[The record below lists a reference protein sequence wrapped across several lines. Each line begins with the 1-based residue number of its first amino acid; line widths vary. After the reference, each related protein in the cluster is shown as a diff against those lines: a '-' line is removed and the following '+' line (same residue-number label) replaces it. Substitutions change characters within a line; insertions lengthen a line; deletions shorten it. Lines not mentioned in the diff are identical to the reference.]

1 MRSSI
6 NKILQSIEYYDE
18 NFPEDAIEE
27 LLNRE
32 EESRDYLFQYMEEF
46 MKNIFK
52 HLSEDDYIGH
62 IYAVILLAKFKE
74 KKLCPL
80 FLDLLRLPGTR
91 IYELFDTIIPEYGA
105 RIIASVYD
113 GNIDNIL
120 KVLNDKK
127 ANEYAKAVTIQGLKI
142 LCINKKISIEKLED
156 FLIGLLRGNLKDRS
170 QVLLLEILYAAF
182 ELKMDRVL
190 LVLKQ
195 GCQSGEYKWALSVD
209 EIEAEIKL
217 YEDGMYLNTGIDD
230 VHNQEIIDAIS
241 ELKNIFKMIEEK
253 HNLKKQ
259 AKQLQDIIIEEI
271 NSINKKFRRGISSVN
286 FKNQLESLTKKELC
300 EIAKTLELTGYYKLN
315 KEQLIMLIYDN
326 YKEVIKNKLDAFDE
340 NRIKKL
346 MQFMKC
352 GGIRKVERSKDFAT
366 FFYFENYGLVFPF
379 SCKEEATFIMPDLV
393 IDIIRKTVSE
403 FNFRKRIKTNSKII
417 ILVKGMIEAYGI
429 ISLEDLIE
437 KLRIYGIEESDEQLI
452 KVINEGSGIYY
463 SVMDKD
469 YILNESITDY
479 SVIQEIEKTK
489 DKYDYKIFTK
499 EELESM
505 GREEW
510 IDNVDYAKRF
520 YDRFIE
526 EFIIER
532 NDLINIVNDMKNDVQ
547 IVDADVIIQFMVDS
561 IDNKCE
567 NQAEVD
573 ELKQSKKIVKKLVRE
588 FLENVPLWKY
598 KGRSL
603 KEMKTQ
609 LKDI

>member
-505 GREEW
+505 GRKEW

-547 IVDADVIIQFMVDS
+547 IVDADAIIQFMVDS

>member
-315 KEQLIMLIYDN
+315 KEQLIILIYDN

-547 IVDADVIIQFMVDS
+547 IVDADAIIQFMVDS

-573 ELKQSKKIVKKLVRE
+573 ELKKSKKIVKKLVRE

>member
-300 EIAKTLELTGYYKLN
+300 EIAKTLEFTGYYKLN

-547 IVDADVIIQFMVDS
+547 IVDADAIIQFMVDS

-573 ELKQSKKIVKKLVRE
+573 ELKKSKKIVKKLVRE

>member
-1 MRSSI
+1 VVT
-6 NKILQSIEYYDE
+6 DDVPT
-18 NFPEDAIEE
+18 NFPKITGVTVNEIVLGE
-27 LLNRE
+27 
-32 EESRDYLFQYMEEF
+32 
-46 MKNIFK
+46 
-52 HLSEDDYIGH
+52 
-62 IYAVILLAKFKE
+62 
-74 KKLCPL
+74 
-80 FLDLLRLPGTR
+80 
-91 IYELFDTIIPEYGA
+91 IIP
-105 RIIASVYD
+105 
-113 GNIDNIL
+113 
-120 KVLNDKK
+120 
-127 ANEYAKAVTIQGLKI
+127 ANEK
-142 LCINKKISIEKLED
+142 EKLED

-315 KEQLIMLIYDN
+315 KEQLIILIYDE

-489 DKYDYKIFTK
+489 DKY
-499 EELESM
+499 E
-505 GREEW
+505 
-510 IDNVDYAKRF
+510 
-520 YDRFIE
+520 
-526 EFIIER
+526 
-532 NDLINIVNDMKNDVQ
+532 
-547 IVDADVIIQFMVDS
+547 
-561 IDNKCE
+561 C
-567 NQAEVD
+567 
-573 ELKQSKKIVKKLVRE
+573 QSKKTEVVSTVGAGDCYGAVFLVNY
-588 FLENVPLWKY
+588 LSDVPIDACMSKAAEAAALVVSHTEAIP
-598 KGRSL
+598 SL
-603 KEMKTQ
+603 
-609 LKDI
+609 

>member
-1 MRSSI
+1 
-6 NKILQSIEYYDE
+6 
-18 NFPEDAIEE
+18 
-27 LLNRE
+27 
-32 EESRDYLFQYMEEF
+32 
-46 MKNIFK
+46 
-52 HLSEDDYIGH
+52 
-62 IYAVILLAKFKE
+62 
-74 KKLCPL
+74 
-80 FLDLLRLPGTR
+80 
-91 IYELFDTIIPEYGA
+91 
-105 RIIASVYD
+105 
-113 GNIDNIL
+113 
-120 KVLNDKK
+120 
-127 ANEYAKAVTIQGLKI
+127 
-142 LCINKKISIEKLED
+142 
-156 FLIGLLRGNLKDRS
+156 
-170 QVLLLEILYAAF
+170 
-182 ELKMDRVL
+182 
-190 LVLKQ
+190 
-195 GCQSGEYKWALSVD
+195 
-209 EIEAEIKL
+209 
-217 YEDGMYLNTGIDD
+217 

-315 KEQLIMLIYDN
+315 KEQLIILIYDN

-547 IVDADVIIQFMVDS
+547 IVDADAIIQFMVDS

-573 ELKQSKKIVKKLVRE
+573 ELKKSKKIVKKLVRE

>member
-6 NKILQSIEYYDE
+6 NKILQSIEYYDQ

-286 FKNQLESLTKKELC
+286 FKN
-300 EIAKTLELTGYYKLN
+300 
-315 KEQLIMLIYDN
+315 
-326 YKEVIKNKLDAFDE
+326 
-340 NRIKKL
+340 
-346 MQFMKC
+346 
-352 GGIRKVERSKDFAT
+352 
-366 FFYFENYGLVFPF
+366 
-379 SCKEEATFIMPDLV
+379 
-393 IDIIRKTVSE
+393 
-403 FNFRKRIKTNSKII
+403 
-417 ILVKGMIEAYGI
+417 
-429 ISLEDLIE
+429 
-437 KLRIYGIEESDEQLI
+437 
-452 KVINEGSGIYY
+452 
-463 SVMDKD
+463 
-469 YILNESITDY
+469 
-479 SVIQEIEKTK
+479 
-489 DKYDYKIFTK
+489 
-499 EELESM
+499 
-505 GREEW
+505 
-510 IDNVDYAKRF
+510 
-520 YDRFIE
+520 
-526 EFIIER
+526 
-532 NDLINIVNDMKNDVQ
+532 
-547 IVDADVIIQFMVDS
+547 
-561 IDNKCE
+561 
-567 NQAEVD
+567 
-573 ELKQSKKIVKKLVRE
+573 
-588 FLENVPLWKY
+588 
-598 KGRSL
+598 
-603 KEMKTQ
+603 
-609 LKDI
+609 

>member
-547 IVDADVIIQFMVDS
+547 IVDADAIIQFMVDS

>member
-505 GREEW
+505 GRKEW